1 MAETPTIGDTPVDIV
16 VDGGGSGTRVGL
28 MLGGEMVLT
37 RRGDTCNPRVAGDE
51 AAWQR
56 LVDLLNDL
64 WAARPAGVED
74 IRSTCLALS
83 SVSTAREVADAARRL
98 AARRADCAALRAE
111 VCWLMNDVVPLACH
125 AEGGVAI
132 VCGTGANFAALA
144 PDGTWAHASGLE
156 YILADEGS
164 GWDLGMRA
172 LRAVTRAADGRGP
185 ATLLSRL
192 VPVAL
197 GLTADATPEDLH
209 ELVYASDGR
218 KALVAR
224 AAPAVLRA
232 AGEGDPVARDLV
244 EYAAGELLLGAEA
257 CARRAGLPAGSP
269 ARYTGSLLLGDE
281 PALRE
286 ALVPLLKASPFAFEP
301 SPMDVDPLQGV
312 RALVLRLHAG
322 EVSLAHIPLAAR
334 V

>member
-1 MAETPTIGDTPVDIV
+1 MTRTPGTGEMPVDIV
-16 VDGGGSGTRVGL
+16 VDGGGSGTRIGL
-28 MLGGEMVLT
+28 VRGGELVLT
-37 RRGDTCNPRVAGDE
+37 RRADTCNPRVVGE
-51 AAWQR
+51 EVAWQR
-56 LVDLLNDL
+56 LIDLLN
-64 WAARPAGVED
+64 WAAAGVED

-83 SVSTAREVADAARRL
+83 SVSTPREVADAARLL
-98 AARRADCAALRAE
+98 AARRAECAALRAAT
-111 VCWLMNDVVPLACH
+111 CWLMNDVVPLACH
-125 AEGGVAI
+125 AGCGVAI
-132 VCGTGANFAALA
+132 VCGTGANFAALG
-144 PDGTWAHASGLE
+144 PDGTWAQASGLE

-164 GWDLGMRA
+164 GWDLGVRA

-197 GLTADATPEDLH
+197 GLPADATLEDLH
-209 ELVYASDGR
+209 EVVYAEGGR
-218 KALVAR
+218 KSLVAR

-244 EYAAGELLLGAEA
+244 EYAARELLLGAEA

-301 SPMDVDPLQGV
+301 SPGTDPLEGV
-312 RALVLRLHAG
+312 RALALRLNAG
-322 EVSLAHIPLAAR
+322 EVDLGRVPLAAR